1 MLNKE
6 KYREWSKIMLSLIK
20 MTQEL
25 TDDEAEYIMLNF
37 KIEFAKIKIE
47 ELEAKN
53 RKWNKKLILI
63 QLIVVQLL
71 VKTNVGGTFQISNLK
86 REIII
91 GFKISASTLVI
102 Q

>member
-1 MLNKE
+1 MLDKE
-6 KYREWSKIMLSLIK
+6 KCREWSKIMLSLIK

-37 KIEFAKIKIE
+37 KIEYAKLKIE

-63 QLIVVQLL
+63 QLIVIQLP
-71 VKTNVGGTFQISNLK
+71 VRTNVGGTFQILSLK

-91 GFKISASTLVI
+91 GFKISASTLVT

>member
-1 MLNKE
+1 MLDKE
-6 KYREWSKIMLSLIK
+6 KCREWSKIMLSLIK

-53 RKWNKKLILI
+53 RK
-63 QLIVVQLL
+63 
-71 VKTNVGGTFQISNLK
+71 
-86 REIII
+86 
-91 GFKISASTLVI
+91 
-102 Q
+102 